1 MRWFLPLVFALA
13 LAVRTADHVRAY
25 RRKCGR
31 EVLEGSAWTHT
42 DAGDVGLSGDSTT
55 VTEASAW
62 QLATVQRATFDA
74 KAGTLTWFDD
84 ENYN

>member
-13 LAVRTADHVRAY
+13 LAVRTADHVRVY

-31 EVLEGSAWTHT
+31 EALEGSAWTHP
-42 DAGDVGLSGDSTT
+42 DVGEIGPT